1 MTPMNLIGQTTDA
14 LDTPVLLVDLDVLE
28 SNIQRMSDTIIHE
41 AGVNWRP
48 HTKGMKTPAL
58 AHMLLRAGAIGVTCA
73 KLGEAEVMAA
83 AGIRD
88 ILVANQVVGPQKAA
102 RLAHLRRH
110 ADVMV
115 AVDSLANVE
124 ELDGA
129 ALEAGVQLRV
139 VIEVDVGMERAG
151 VQSGEEALALARQ
164 IARREGLHF
173 AGVFTWEAMAL
184 KIQDEEEKRR
194 VIAAGL
200 KQLNDAAQLC
210 RDAGLPVDIVSC
222 GGSGTYWISAFE
234 PGVTEIQA
242 GGANLGDVN
251 YGANFGVSLPT
262 SMSVLTT
269 VTSRP
274 TPTRII
280 CDAGRK
286 TMAVGSSDSEPLGI
300 ADVERVWLSAEHGIV
315 ELTKPHERPVVGEK
329 IEFVPGYAD
338 VTVALHDDI
347 FGIRNGVIETIWPL
361 LGRGKLQ

>member
-1 MTPMNLIGQTTDA
+1 MTSMNLIGQARDA

-28 SNIQRMSDTIIHE
+28 SNIQSMARTITQE
-41 AGVNWRP
+41 AGVGWRP
-48 HTKGMKTPAL
+48 HTKGMKSPAL
-58 AHMLLRAGAIGVTCA
+58 AHLLLQAGALGVTCA

-88 ILVANQVVGPQKAA
+88 ILVANQVVGPQKVA

-115 AVDSLANVE
+115 AVDCLANVE
-124 ELDGA
+124 ELDRA
-129 ALEAGVQLRV
+129 AQDSGVQLRL
-139 VIEVDVGMERAG
+139 VIEVDVGMKRAG
-151 VQSGEEALALARQ
+151 VQPGEEALILARE
-164 IARREGLHF
+164 IAARQGLCF
-173 AGVFTWEAMAL
+173 AGVFAWEAMTL
-184 KIQDEEEKRR
+184 KIQDEAEKRR
-194 VIAAGL
+194 AIAAGL
-200 KQLNDAAQLC
+200 KLLTDTAQLC

-251 YGANFGVSLPT
+251 YGRNFGVPLPT

-286 TMAVGSSDSEPLGI
+286 AMAVGSADSEPIGI
-300 ADVERVWLSAEHGIV
+300 PDVERVWLSAEHGIV
-315 ELTKPHERPVVGEK
+315 ELTEPHEQPIVGDK

-338 VTVALHDDI
+338 VTVALHDDLY
-347 FGIRNGVIETIWPL
+347 GIRNGRVETIWPL